1 MANKPIVESFFEKD
15 SSTFTHLVRD
25 PRSGACA
32 VIDPAVAFDP
42 VSGAV
47 DTAPV
52 CQVIDRIRDAGLSV
66 KWILETHVHADHLS
80 GAAHLKAELGGA
92 IVIGRH
98 IDEVARSFDTVF
110 PTANL
115 YENSVPFDRLVAE
128 GDILPLGG
136 LEIRVIETP
145 GHTPACVTYV
155 VGDAA
160 FIGDTLFMP
169 DTGSARC
176 DFPGGCAETLYAS
189 IQKVL
194 SLPDDAR
201 LFMCHDYATGGRAHS
216 CETTVGEEK
225 AHNIHV
231 GAGTG
236 RDDFIARRIARDKT
250 LSLPRL
256 FIPSIQVNLR
266 AGQTPPKEVNGVSYL
281 KLPLNVYGTRRGE

>member
-1 MANKPIVESFFEKD
+1 MARAPIIESFFEKD

-25 PRSGACA
+25 PRSRACA
-32 VIDPAVAFDP
+32 VVDPAVAFDP

-47 DTAPV
+47 DTTPV
-52 CQVIDRIRDAGLSV
+52 CQVIDRIRDAGLNV

-80 GAAHLKAELGGA
+80 GAAPLRAELGGQ
-92 IVIGRH
+92 IVIGRR

-110 PTANL
+110 PAASL
-115 YENSVPFDRLVAE
+115 YENSAPFDRLVAE
-128 GDILPLGG
+128 GDVLPLGS

-160 FIGDTLFMP
+160 FVGDTLFMP

-176 DFPGGCAETLYAS
+176 DFPGGCAETLYVS
-189 IQKVL
+189 IRKIL
-194 SLPDDAR
+194 SLPDDVR

-236 RDDFIARRIARDKT
+236 REDFIAQRIARDKT

-266 AGQTPPKEVNGVSYL
+266 AGETPPKEVNGVSYL